1 VDFSDTCEGIGAQ
14 VIDLFAATF
23 TASEGAEE
31 GALIGDLVRNLLSG
45 TPRQDLY
52 VFNAQDHGEI
62 IGGAVF
68 SRLTYSDD
76 PRSVFILSPMAVATD
91 RHGQG
96 IGQALLKH
104 ALDVLRDDGVDVAIT
119 YGDPAFYGKVGFLP
133 IDEEAAAAPLPLS
146 FPEGWIGQSLTDK
159 PFHALKGKCA
169 CVAALDDP
177 AIW

>member
-1 VDFSDTCEGIGAQ
+1 MEFSDTSEGIEEK

-23 TASEGAEE
+23 TASEGTEE
-31 GALIGDLVRNLLSG
+31 GALIGKLVSDLMND
-45 TPRQDLY
+45 TPRKDLY
-52 VFNAQDHGEI
+52 VFVAHDHGEI
-62 IGGAVF
+62 IGAAIF

-96 IGQALLKH
+96 IGQTLLKH
-104 ALDVLRDDGVDVAIT
+104 ALAMLRDNAVDVAIT

-133 IDEEAAAAPLPLS
+133 LDEDTAAAPLPLS
-146 FPEGWIGQSLTDK
+146 FPEGWIGQSLTDEHL
-159 PFHALKGKCA
+159 HALKGTCT
-169 CVAALDDP
+169 CVSALNDP